1 MCGQV
6 LIIMGEK
13 IEIINIG
20 TLKLVVESEGRI
32 MKGFILSC
40 QQMVVQGQNKS
51 SFN

>member
-20 TLKLVVESEGRI
+20 TLKLVVESERLVSNLLSSA
-32 MKGFILSC
+32 FI
-40 QQMVVQGQNKS
+40 
-51 SFN
+51 